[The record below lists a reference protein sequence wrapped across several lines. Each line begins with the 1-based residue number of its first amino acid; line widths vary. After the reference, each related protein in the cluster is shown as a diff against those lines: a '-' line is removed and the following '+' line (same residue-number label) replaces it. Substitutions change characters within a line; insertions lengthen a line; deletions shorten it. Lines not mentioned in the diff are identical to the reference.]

1 MTPPKSKFHVRI
13 PADRQPYCHCLFF
26 PFSKGGEMLPVFVSW
41 CFLCLVRRLLSF
53 FFAVLLFLGSLF
65 RIATR

>member
-13 PADRQPYCHCLFF
+13 PADRQPYCHRLFF
-26 PFSKGGEMLPVFVSW
+26 PFSKGEMLSVFVSW

-53 FFAVLLFLGSLF
+53 FAVLLFLGSLF